1 MEKRTLLIP
10 VENLQGQ
17 NNFILLGTS
26 NQVNII
32 AFKTSE
38 KENFVT
44 MLRDNLND
52 LRRLSQTET
61 IHQKISFVEETL
73 KDANTNKWQKS
84 PEQSLLNAAM
94 NKLRQAGI
102 YMSYPLTFR
111 NTIYAVRPA

>member
-26 NQVNII
+26 NQVDII
-32 AFKTSE
+32 AFKTCE
-38 KENFVT
+38 KENFVS

-52 LRRLSQTET
+52 LRQLAQTET
-61 IHQKISFVEETL
+61 IRQKISFVEETL
-73 KDANTNKWQKS
+73 KDAGTHKWQKT
-84 PEQSLLNAAM
+84 PEMSLLNAAM
-94 NKLRQAGI
+94 SKLRQEGI
-102 YMSYPLTFR
+102 YMAYPLTFR